1 MDLMEDHR
9 DVRLNDVFNK
19 ISDMLQA
26 EQQAVTQPKAPATQ
40 GSPNH
45 LLGVRDDMVSS
56 SCEIALARRLE
67 SELRAAKS
75 AQLSC
80 GEVLLPSD
88 LLSRVAVQVLSLAE
102 DEPCGIRGCT
112 LYVDFLSSTEFPEPR
127 RIATVKCD
135 PNTVSTFEVTLTLR
149 QDPRSNGSWTN
160 ILPQF
165 IKNLTRGGTIMIS
178 HSFDLNK
185 KKLYRSYLE

>member
-1 MDLMEDHR
+1 MDLMEEHR
-9 DVRLNDVFNK
+9 DVRCLNDVFNK

-26 EQQAVTQPKAPATQ
+26 EQQAVTPPKAATAQ
-40 GSPNH
+40 SGAAQ
-45 LLGVRDDMVSS
+45 LLGMRDDLVSS
-56 SCEIALARRLE
+56 SCEVALARRLE

-88 LLSRVAVQVLSLAE
+88 LLSRVAAQVISLAE
-102 DEPCGIRGCT
+102 VEPCGIRGCT
-112 LYVDFLSSTEFPEPR
+112 LYVDFVSAVDYPEPR

-149 QDPRSNGSWTN
+149 QDSRSIGSWTN

-165 IKNLTRGGTIMIS
+165 IK
-178 HSFDLNK
+178 
-185 KKLYRSYLE
+185 

>member
-1 MDLMEDHR
+1 M
-9 DVRLNDVFNK
+9 
-19 ISDMLQA
+19 
-26 EQQAVTQPKAPATQ
+26 
-40 GSPNH
+40 
-45 LLGVRDDMVSS
+45 RDDLVSS
-56 SCEIALARRLE
+56 SCEVALARRLE

-88 LLSRVAVQVLSLAE
+88 LLSRVAAQVISLAE
-102 DEPCGIRGCT
+102 VEPCGIRGCT
-112 LYVDFLSSTEFPEPR
+112 LYVDFVSAVDYPEPR

-149 QDPRSNGSWTN
+149 QDSRSIGSWTN

-165 IKNLTRGGTIMIS
+165 IK
-178 HSFDLNK
+178 
-185 KKLYRSYLE
+185 

>member
-1 MDLMEDHR
+1 MEVLPCPVL
-9 DVRLNDVFNK
+9 VRF
-19 ISDMLQA
+19 
-26 EQQAVTQPKAPATQ
+26 PASYPT
-40 GSPNH
+40 GM
-45 LLGVRDDMVSS
+45 RDDLVSS
-56 SCEIALARRLE
+56 SCEVALARRLE

-88 LLSRVAVQVLSLAE
+88 LLSRVAAQVISLAE
-102 DEPCGIRGCT
+102 VEPCGIRGCT
-112 LYVDFLSSTEFPEPR
+112 LYVDFVSAVDYPEPR

-149 QDPRSNGSWTN
+149 QDSRSIGSWTN

-178 HSFDLNK
+178 HNFDITK